1 MLIVRKVAD
10 AEFQDHCQ
18 NQVRPPDPS
27 PGALPPIVARC
38 NSDAPGSARPA
49 RCEPCA
55 TSVQHVFVIPL
66 GFSLVTD
73 SSDDSSTRRSLVGV
87 GFIQPQA
94 ATGEDGKAL
103 SKLPDRLTV
112 RVLRASR
119 RPSAVGSFVP
129 GIPRSTIRGIEGK
142 VFLGF
147 AWHLPRKKRCRSFDE
162 GMRNHRSRSATS
174 FCISRLCS
182 QQPLVQ
188 PKSCAPT
195 RSRLC
200 VRRLHSWRHHR
211 SQCPSRA
218 SPSASMEKGP
228 VGVRE
233 LQETARQIDGTLGCS
248 WHASGVCKQGAVGA
262 DSAPSSPAVL
272 YSGGNRVALFVDG
285 LPDRC
290 HVTLAWHYGTDSP
303 RSLHCL
309 WLPIQRSSER
319 VRASRVRQS
328 GLADHR
334 ARERGEMTKVVTM
347 HSRSYTRSRCH
358 HATRGRPV
366 HVHPAIPP
374 SRLSP
379 LSLLQRCGPP

>member
-1 MLIVRKVAD
+1 MLSVPKVAD

-38 NSDAPGSARPA
+38 HSDAPGSARPA

-129 GIPRSTIRGIEGK
+129 GIPRSTIRCIEGK

-147 AWHLPRKKRCRSFDE
+147 AWHLPRKND
-162 GMRNHRSRSATS
+162 AV
-174 FCISRLCS
+174 
-182 QQPLVQ
+182 PL
-188 PKSCAPT
+188 
-195 RSRLC
+195 
-200 VRRLHSWRHHR
+200 
-211 SQCPSRA
+211 
-218 SPSASMEKGP
+218 
-228 VGVRE
+228 
-233 LQETARQIDGTLGCS
+233 
-248 WHASGVCKQGAVGA
+248 
-262 DSAPSSPAVL
+262 
-272 YSGGNRVALFVDG
+272 
-285 LPDRC
+285 
-290 HVTLAWHYGTDSP
+290 
-303 RSLHCL
+303 
-309 WLPIQRSSER
+309 
-319 VRASRVRQS
+319 
-328 GLADHR
+328 
-334 ARERGEMTKVVTM
+334 
-347 HSRSYTRSRCH
+347 
-358 HATRGRPV
+358 TRGCGTIV
-366 HVHPAIPP
+366 HVVQRRFAFHAFAV
-374 SRLSP
+374 SSP
-379 LSLLQRCGPP
+379 LSNRIVARRPGPASAFAGSTRGVITEVNVPRRRPPPPAWRRVQWAYGSCKRQQGK